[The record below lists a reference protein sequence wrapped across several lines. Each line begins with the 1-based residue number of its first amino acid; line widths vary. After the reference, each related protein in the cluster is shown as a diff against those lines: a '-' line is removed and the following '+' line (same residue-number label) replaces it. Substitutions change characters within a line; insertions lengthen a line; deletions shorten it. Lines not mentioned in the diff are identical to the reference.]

1 MNNTFRTLSL
11 GLLTALLFSSFIYFD
26 VFHLTNKF
34 INTLF
39 GLGALGLFL
48 YIPKRSVLVAG
59 FFIGLFWFY
68 WIGYSF
74 EYQDVGY
81 MTPIITL
88 AFGVVYLLFFA
99 PLYFT
104 DKAYIRAI
112 FLFILSFIEPFD
124 WNWLQIEL
132 IFVESYIGVYKY
144 QLFAVLSALSLVSLM
159 PKSIKY
165 APLLLLVVSFNYG
178 YPPQKDA
185 PLKIKLVQ
193 TEIKQED
200 KWQRKTLYPTVEMI
214 FQTIAQAVSEQYDV
228 VIFPESVFA
237 IFMNNNPSILK
248 ELLKASQKIS
258 IVAGSLIA
266 ENHQHYN
273 VTYLFENGK
282 YHIAKKL
289 ILVPFGEYIPLPK
302 FARKFINDTFFSGAS
317 DFVTAKNPTD
327 FMIQGVKFR
336 NAICYEATCQEIYEG
351 DVSFVI
357 ATSNNAWFAPSI
369 EPVLQNL
376 LLRYYARKN
385 GVTVYHSAN
394 YKGTGVIK

>member
-11 GLLTALLFSSFIYFD
+11 GLLTALLFSAFIYFD